1 MKGIRG
7 IGRVVFA
14 VAFIG
19 LGIIQLYEG
28 ANFAGLV
35 PWFMPVPTVWVYVV
49 GVAYIAAAISI
60 LTKIQ
65 TTLACI
71 LLGLLVFLIAFSVHL
86 FNIIHAPNGL
96 PIDQFVSFFEAL
108 AVGAGAFYIA
118 AWYGISK
125 RRVVTEYREEP
136 GGFDDTDSEDP
147 ENQR

>member
-7 IGRVVFA
+7 IGRIVFA
-14 VAFIG
+14 LAFIG
-19 LGIIQLYEG
+19 LGVVQLYEG

-49 GVAYIAAAISI
+49 GIAYIAAAISI
-60 LTKIQ
+60 LTEIQ
-65 TTLACI
+65 TTVACI

-86 FNIIHAPNGL
+86 FNIIHASNGL

-118 AWYGISK
+118 AWYGIPK
-125 RRVVTEYREEP
+125 RRVVTEYREGADE
-136 GGFDDTDSEDP
+136 FEDTGPEDP
-147 ENQR
+147 EK